1 MQVSF
6 RNDKKTL
13 YLVST
18 PIGNL
23 EDITFRAIKTLQ
35 EVAVIFAE
43 DTRVTSKLLNHYNI
57 SKELITYHDHN
68 RHDGAKRV
76 IELLEEG
83 LDVALVSDAGTPGIS
98 DPGYELVNYVIEA
111 GFNVV
116 SIPGASASITAL
128 TSSGLKM
135 EPHLFVGFLP
145 RKNSEIKSELQ
156 KILEV
161 EATLIFYESPFRVKD
176 TLNHLL
182 DVLGDRKVAISR
194 ELTKMFETVIRTTL
208 SEAITMEHDTRGE
221 YVIIVEG
228 YIKKESNKTI
238 EELYLK
244 YKDLELSE
252 KDVFKKISLELGVS
266 KRDVY
271 QKIKIDN
278 K

>member
-145 RKNSEIKSELQ
+145 RKNSEIKSELE

>member
-145 RKNSEIKSELQ
+145 RKNSEIKSELE

-228 YIKKESNKTI
+228 YTKKESNKTI

>member
-23 EDITFRAIKTLQ
+23 EDITFRAVKTLQ

-145 RKNSEIKSELQ
+145 RKNSEIKSELE